1 MRDRTPRGRINM
13 QPYENRRI
21 GTRSLI
27 AAYGLVLLIPVVLWA
42 ITNPVLAGSVVG
54 LVAGTYVLTRVSVWA
69 VHTRPWESGGFAL
82 LKQRSVSERDHN
94 T

>member
-1 MRDRTPRGRINM
+1 MRDQTPRGRINM

-42 ITNPVLAGSVVG
+42 ISNPVLAGSVV
-54 LVAGTYVLTRVSVWA
+54 AGTYALMRVSVWI
-69 VHTRPWESGGFAL
+69 VRTRPWKSGRSAV
-82 LKQRSVSERDHN
+82 LKQGSVSERDHN